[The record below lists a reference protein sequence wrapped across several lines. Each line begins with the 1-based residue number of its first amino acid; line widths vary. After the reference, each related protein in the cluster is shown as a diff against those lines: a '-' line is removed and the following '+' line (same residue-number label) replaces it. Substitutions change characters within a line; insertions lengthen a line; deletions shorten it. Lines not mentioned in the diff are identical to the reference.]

1 MPEAKHHLCDAPLT
15 DISMSGDW
23 IQRIPTQRAVDVGC
37 PVMSYNKISGRRSSS
52 ELRETHEWGDGEPY
66 NLRDSESQEEDVHSK
81 LNPED
86 GRETGNRP
94 KGTML
99 CYKDS

>member
-1 MPEAKHHLCDAPLT
+1 M
-15 DISMSGDW
+15 
-23 IQRIPTQRAVDVGC
+23 
-37 PVMSYNKISGRRSSS
+37 
-52 ELRETHEWGDGEPY
+52 RETHEWGDGEPY

-86 GRETGNRP
+86 GRETGNTP

-99 CYKDS
+99 CYKDL